1 MLFDT
6 FDLEPV
12 AASTGLLWVGWR
24 CFHTGG
30 RRGYREVGPV
40 VVSDLTTLPVGAR
53 VYLSGQRW
61 RRAA

>member
-12 AASTGLLWVGWR
+12 AASTGTLWIGWR
-24 CFHTGG
+24 CYHTGG
-30 RRGYREVGPV
+30 RRGYREVPAL
-40 VVSDLTTLPVGAR
+40 VSDLSQLPVGAR